1 MRDILELTFDEMIED
16 AYYDEM
22 PDKELFDYLGCTIKD
37 DRKGHEIPFSKVK
50 EALTLG
56 YMSRLVYHSYQ
67 TITGA
72 IKKCTSVPADQL
84 KLLSEINNPITD
96 TEGFIAEY
104 PNYAIVALRGT
115 EGLTDMINDL
125 VIKSKTVNGI
135 KFHKGFYDTLDSV
148 YTSIKEH
155 LKSPI
160 SQGKTIY
167 ITGHSLGG
175 ALATILTYRLA
186 VDYPQHST
194 QLKLY
199 AYGSPAVATIGLQ
212 NKFKESGIES
222 FAITV
227 IGDIVSYERCLLY
240 EKLHSWYDYYKAPNT
255 VYLPHKGTGS
265 LNSHKIN
272 TYISQ
277 LESIQTQEGYNKEYN
292 KPLLEYEFDAY
303 N

>member
-1 MRDILELTFDEMIED
+1 M
-16 AYYDEM
+16 
-22 PDKELFDYLGCTIKD
+22 
-37 DRKGHEIPFSKVK
+37 H
-50 EALTLG
+50 
-56 YMSRLVYHSYQ
+56 MS
-67 TITGA
+67 
-72 IKKCTSVPADQL
+72 SVPADQL
-84 KLLSEINNPITD
+84 KLLSKIKNSNTD
-96 TEGFIAEY
+96 AEGFIAEY

-115 EGLTDMINDL
+115 ESLTDIVNDL
-125 VIKSKTVNGI
+125 TTTSKKVNGI

-186 VDYPQHST
+186 VDYPQYST

-199 AYGSPAVATIGLQ
+199 AYGSPAVATIGLH

-227 IGDIVSYERCLLY
+227 IAWRYF
-240 EKLHSWYDYYKAPNT
+240 
-255 VYLPHKGTGS
+255 
-265 LNSHKIN
+265 
-272 TYISQ
+272 Q
-277 LESIQTQEGYNKEYN
+277 L
-292 KPLLEYEFDAY
+292 
-303 N
+303 